1 MVILNFI
8 DDKKKK
14 AFVILYVQMFQNGP
28 AYLLLAD
35 IYDEN

>member
-1 MVILNFI
+1 MLILNFI
-8 DDKKKK
+8 DDKKE